1 MKTNDANALYQQF
14 LTKMGAAYDPSKI
27 KGKTKIIIF
36 AYNTHSHAQLDGE
49 FGAMMVVDIANDGMS
64 SIFELHECQC

>member
-1 MKTNDANALYQQF
+1 MILPRLKVKLRSLFN
-14 LTKMGAAYDPSKI
+14 I
-27 KGKTKIIIF
+27 
-36 AYNTHSHAQLDGE
+36 YNTHSHARLDGE